1 MAPRIFMDGTMR
13 QILFMLF
20 AALALWGMAT
30 KFYPGSKSTAVTPA
44 SAATQPS
51 QKQAEQKPKVP
62 LGSRKISLYKS
73 YNGHYQAQ
81 VDVDGINIGF
91 LVDTGASAVALRQS
105 DAAKIGIRPGPKDY
119 KTPISTAN
127 GITYAATVNL
137 KRVELGPI
145 VVENVK
151 ALVLPDSALGSTN
164 LLGMSFLD
172 QVNWS
177 QKSGNLVLEQ

>member
-1 MAPRIFMDGTMR
+1 MR
-13 QILFMLF
+13 QILVFFVAAFVIASFVPRLF
-20 AALALWGMAT
+20 SNGKT
-30 KFYPGSKSTAVTPA
+30 STVTPA
-44 SAATQPS
+44 AAATEPA
-51 QKQAEQKPKVP
+51 QKQKQNVP

-81 VDVDGINIGF
+81 VDVEGINIGF
-91 LVDTGASAVALRQS
+91 MVDTGASAVALRQS

-119 KTPISTAN
+119 TANVSTAN
-127 GITYAATVNL
+127 GIVRAAMVNL
-137 KRVELGPI
+137 KRVELGSI

-151 ALVLPDSALGSTN
+151 ALILPDSALGTN

-177 QKSGNLVLEQ
+177 QKGGNLVLEQ